1 MLDLIIKNGLVVSPD
16 ETVAEAVGIKDGKI
30 VMLGDANEMP
40 VAKKVVDA
48 GGKYVIPGGI
58 DTHTHFELPFQ
69 GATSFDDFYTGTR
82 AEAIGGTTSFIDFVT
97 HYKGTDI
104 LDCVEKRMELAKKSV
119 IDYSMHCILN
129 EVNDEVIAK
138 MKDVVDMGIQ
148 SFKVYMLYKREGL
161 MAEAGAQLA
170 GMEEAKNLGAMF
182 GAHAESCDLTDYNVA
197 KALAEGHTEPWWHGI
212 TKNST
217 TEAEGISRALFLN
230 SVTGGGYY
238 NFHTSCKEGYEMLK
252 KARAEGRPVYGE
264 TLTHYLSLTTEK
276 FYEEHGERFI
286 CSPPLR
292 TQEHID
298 ALWAGINDGTF
309 STIGSDECAYSPEQ
323 KLVNGPCFVDIPNG
337 MCGLEF
343 RMPVVFSEGV
353 NKGRISINKYVAATS
368 TNAAKIFGL
377 YPQKGIIAI
386 GSDADI
392 VIMDP
397 EKEKVVTADDSA
409 IGIGYCAY
417 AGMTVKG
424 WPVMTISK
432 GNIIVEDG
440 EFKGEK
446 GAGKFIRMNINPKTI
461 EHPIV

>member
-40 VAKKVVDA
+40 EAKKVVDA

-161 MAEAGAQLA
+161 MAEAGAQLE
-170 GMEEAKNLGAMF
+170 GMKEAKNLGAMF

-230 SVTGGGYY
+230 RHLLII
-238 NFHTSCKEGYEMLK
+238 FH
-252 KARAEGRPVYGE
+252 
-264 TLTHYLSLTTEK
+264 
-276 FYEEHGERFI
+276 
-286 CSPPLR
+286 
-292 TQEHID
+292 
-298 ALWAGINDGTF
+298 
-309 STIGSDECAYSPEQ
+309 
-323 KLVNGPCFVDIPNG
+323 
-337 MCGLEF
+337 
-343 RMPVVFSEGV
+343 
-353 NKGRISINKYVAATS
+353 
-368 TNAAKIFGL
+368 
-377 YPQKGIIAI
+377 
-386 GSDADI
+386 
-392 VIMDP
+392 
-397 EKEKVVTADDSA
+397 
-409 IGIGYCAY
+409 
-417 AGMTVKG
+417 
-424 WPVMTISK
+424 
-432 GNIIVEDG
+432 
-440 EFKGEK
+440 
-446 GAGKFIRMNINPKTI
+446 
-461 EHPIV
+461 